1 MALIKCPNCGEQISD
16 KATVCPKCGV
26 HFPTEKPKKVCKECG
41 QILDIDATVCPECG
55 CPVEVESYQ
64 QEPIQKKEVK
74 KSSKKKYLIFGIIA
88 VLLICIVGGLWNKA
102 SKRKKLLE
110 QQNVEVQDIKE
121 YNKNVTY
128 LNKIYSNSLSGAS
141 DAEEVCVLV
150 VNVWHDAIYG
160 NTTNDETSKY
170 VIGASDFNEALNK
183 VYEDDDIKKKLS
195 SISDDQDNLEEYISK
210 LESVPA
216 ELEKAYDAAIDVNT
230 AFKALS
236 DMALSPTGSYNSYSA
251 DENEKVN
258 AFMTAYNTLES
269 VIPGKKD
276 VPLYKDGK
284 EIKDD
289 LSFVLYVD
297 QMTKRLPESATQE
310 LVGFYSDKG
319 KICKRDGELTYCA
332 ISNVVYCVDWKMEDC
347 GEDDKKELED
357 FLTERYGKP
366 AKKEEKDIMWEDS
379 GKTDDLIVSFTINDN
394 NVAKIT
400 WISSF

>member
-74 KSSKKKYLIFGIIA
+74 KSLKKKYLIFGIIA

-110 QQNVEVQDIKE
+110 QQNAEVQDIKE

-170 VIGASDFNEALNK
+170 VIGASDFNGL
-183 VYEDDDIKKKLS
+183 
-195 SISDDQDNLEEYISK
+195 
-210 LESVPA
+210 
-216 ELEKAYDAAIDVNT
+216 
-230 AFKALS
+230 
-236 DMALSPTGSYNSYSA
+236 
-251 DENEKVN
+251 
-258 AFMTAYNTLES
+258 
-269 VIPGKKD
+269 
-276 VPLYKDGK
+276 
-284 EIKDD
+284 
-289 LSFVLYVD
+289 
-297 QMTKRLPESATQE
+297 
-310 LVGFYSDKG
+310 
-319 KICKRDGELTYCA
+319 
-332 ISNVVYCVDWKMEDC
+332 
-347 GEDDKKELED
+347 
-357 FLTERYGKP
+357 
-366 AKKEEKDIMWEDS
+366 
-379 GKTDDLIVSFTINDN
+379 
-394 NVAKIT
+394 
-400 WISSF
+400 

>member
-1 MALIKCPNCGEQISD
+1 MALVKCPNCGSEISD
-16 KATVCPKCGV
+16 KAAVCPKCGV

-41 QILDIDATVCPECG
+41 HTLDIDATVCPECG
-55 CPVEVESYQ
+55 CPVEAENYQ

-74 KSSKKKYLIFGIIA
+74 KSSKKKYLIFGIVA
-88 VLLICIVGGLWNKA
+88 VLLVCIVGGMWIKA
-102 SKRKKLLE
+102 SNRKKLLE
-110 QQNVEVQDIKE
+110 QQNAEVQNIKE
-121 YNKNVTY
+121 YNKNVSY
-128 LNKIYSNSLSGAS
+128 LNKIYSSSLSGAS

-276 VPLYKDGK
+276 VPVYEDG
-284 EIKDD
+284 EAIKDD

-319 KICKRDGELTYCA
+319 KICKRDGELTYYA

-366 AKKEEKDIMWEDS
+366 AKTEEKDIMWEDS
-379 GKTDDLIVSFTINDN
+379 DKTDDLIVSFTINDN

-400 WISSF
+400 WISPF